1 MGRLFRLLVVAAIAW
16 TAWHAGMAAWNQFR
30 FSDEVEKIAQF
41 GPDKDSASVL
51 DGGPRRPRRA
61 TTCRS
66 PRRMSAC
73 ASRIGR
79 PSVYIDVSYT
89 VNIEILPRFRYPWT
103 FTTSAHGWFVPG
115 GRAPLK

>member
-1 MGRLFRLLVVAAIAW
+1 MARLLRLLVVAAIAW
-16 TAWHAGMAAWNQFR
+16 ASWHAGMAAWNQFR

-51 DGGPRRPRRA
+51 AAVLESAARYDLPVTEKDVRLRQQERP
-61 TTCRS
+61 
-66 PRRMSAC
+66 
-73 ASRIGR
+73 
-79 PSVYIDVSYT
+79 VELYIDVTYT
-89 VNIEILPRFRYPWT
+89 VNIEILPRFLYPWT